1 MARHCVF
8 KRKKSKGYIYLSKVI
23 SFYNYYRESKI
34 NSPHCGPYFNLGSCS
49 WYKCRLLYLLSST
62 YETTHCCLSQTPNP
76 EDQTFLSGIPG
87 ITLTDKLYNIW
98 IRLQTHTNIVF
109 DSDMDKL
116 MTDKYPGIRQV
127 CTQTRNKVLHCHCTF
142 VLCLT
147 LCGQILE
154 KKEGL
159 FRKHM
164 MGKRV
169 DYAARS
175 VICPDMYIGTNEI
188 GIPLVHQV
196 Y

>member
-1 MARHCVF
+1 MLLEQMTYFVF
-8 KRKKSKGYIYLSKVI
+8 
-23 SFYNYYRESKI
+23 F
-34 NSPHCGPYFNLGSCS
+34 
-49 WYKCRLLYLLSST
+49 SST
-62 YETTHCCLSQTPNP
+62 YKTVLCCLSQTPNLA
-76 EDQTFLSGIPG
+76 DQTFLSGISG

-98 IRLQTHTNIVF
+98 IRLQTHINIVF

-116 MTDKYPGIRQV
+116 MMEKYPGIRQV
-127 CTQTRNKVLHCHCTF
+127 CIPTQNKVLHFHCT
-142 VLCLT
+142 VLRLSIY
-147 LCGQILE
+147 GQILE

-188 GIPLVHQV
+188 GIPLVHYV
-196 Y
+196 FWKDISSWRFSFI